1 MLRLA
6 WIIQKKKVNH
16 LDVGKLRTVSL
27 NLKEISDVIKKVVK
41 NTNFNGLKNK
51 VSNLERKISEGTTLI
66 YINLHNTGKQN
77 FEKKNTRC

>member
-27 NLKEISDVIKKVVK
+27 NLKEISDVIKK
-41 NTNFNGLKNK
+41 
-51 VSNLERKISEGTTLI
+51 SC
-66 YINLHNTGKQN
+66 
-77 FEKKNTRC
+77 EKHKF